1 MDPKPKKKFLAGQA
15 YHRPEALKIHSP
27 QASLNKNF
35 SINHLLKS
43 SSSTKG
49 SPKISSP
56 KVLSSANT
64 IFRINKNF
72 AIQHSPSL
80 HLKLDSLSSKSST
93 FSKKSTFPMLP
104 KQVLT
109 NFSEDLHKLEKVEI
123 QEYQLIYFLGSKNR
137 IKPYIDGENN
147 GYDHNG
153 DYIVVPGDHIAFRY
167 EILKLIGQGS
177 FGQVVECYDYKRNEK
192 VAVKIIKN
200 KKRFH
205 QQAMT
210 EIKIL
215 QQLRENDLENKY
227 NVVKIKNYFQFRQH
241 ICICF
246 ELLSINLFE
255 LQKQNEFE
263 GLSITLIHRFT
274 VQLLVCLQ
282 YLSSQ
287 KIIHCDL
294 KPENILLK
302 DTEKALISIIDFG
315 TSCFENEKLYSYVQ
329 SRFYRAPEVILGNL
343 YTTAIDMWSLGCI
356 LVELVIGKPLFVGDC
371 EHDQLLCIIEVLGTP
386 PRSMLSKA
394 TKRDLF
400 FDSQLQPQ
408 MVGLTKKE
416 GVVKVNTRP
425 LRCILEGCSEE
436 FIEFV
441 QKCLTWV
448 PQERLKPLEG
458 LDQPWIRNGLKR
470 CQI

>member
-1 MDPKPKKKFLAGQA
+1 MK
-15 YHRPEALKIHSP
+15 
-27 QASLNKNF
+27 
-35 SINHLLKS
+35 
-43 SSSTKG
+43 
-49 SPKISSP
+49 
-56 KVLSSANT
+56 
-64 IFRINKNF
+64 
-72 AIQHSPSL
+72 
-80 HLKLDSLSSKSST
+80 
-93 FSKKSTFPMLP
+93 TFPMLP
-104 KQVLT
+104 KQVLST
-109 NFSEDLHKLEKVEI
+109 FPEDLHKLEKLEI

-137 IKPYIDGENN
+137 AKPCIDGKNN
-147 GYDHNG
+147 GYDDDNG
-153 DYIVVPGDHIAFRY
+153 DYNITPGDHIAFRY

-215 QQLRENDLENKY
+215 QQLRENDLDNKY

-255 LQKQNEFE
+255 LQKQNDFE
-263 GLSITLIHRFT
+263 GLSITLIHRFA
-274 VQLLVCLQ
+274 VQVLVCLQ

-315 TSCFENEKLYSYVQ
+315 TSCFENEKLYFYVQ
-329 SRFYRAPEVILGNL
+329 SRFYRAPEVILGIP
-343 YTTAIDMWSLGCI
+343 YTAAIDMWSLGCI
-356 LVELVIGKPLFVGDC
+356 LVELVIGKPLFVGDS
-371 EHDQLLCIIEVLGTP
+371 EHAQLLCIIEVLGVP
-386 PRSMLSKA
+386 PRSMLNKA
-394 TKRDLF
+394 TKRELF
-400 FDSQLQPQ
+400 FDSQLQQ
-408 MVGLTKKE
+408 KMVGPNKKAA
-416 GVVKVNTRP
+416 VVKINTRP
-425 LRCILEGCSEE
+425 LRCILEGCIEE

-441 QKCLTWV
+441 EKCLAWV

-458 LDQPWIRNGLKR
+458 LDHLWITNGLKR